1 MLSCVDDGLLDLCVS
16 DHLLNEIEHVL
27 VERKGLSP
35 AKAKIFRDA
44 VASNATRTVLQA
56 DYEALAARLSGPD
69 PYDLW
74 HLAAAIEAGATV
86 IVTGNITDFT
96 RPHPRRPRSATNRHP
111 RPTVRQAHRRRPPQ
125 RCPRHRCADV
135 GQVKEPAQIPQR
147 HPRWPRHMRAQSHRR
162 RTPNPTRPTR
172 TGLSQQP
179 TRRTRSPTRRQDRA
193 PLRDSGWTSQPA
205 PCLRRRGPSPT
216 KSVPIWC

>member
-1 MLSCVDDGLLDLCVS
+1 MTSPAERTTPLVFVDTNVFYPVRLADLVLSCVDDGLLDLCVS

-96 RPHPRRPRSATNRHP
+96 RARIPEGLVAPQIATPDQLFAKLIADGLHNDVLATVARMSARLKNPPRSRNDILDGLATCGLKA
-111 RPTVRQAHRRRPPQ
+111 TVDA
-125 RCPRHRCADV
+125 
-135 GQVKEPAQIPQR
+135 
-147 HPRWPRHMRAQSHRR
+147 
-162 RTPNPTRPTR
+162 
-172 TGLSQQP
+172 L
-179 TRRTRSPTRRQDRA
+179 RTRLAQREPD
-193 PLRDSGWTSQPA
+193 
-205 PCLRRRGPSPT
+205 
-216 KSVPIWC
+216 

>member
-1 MLSCVDDGLLDLCVS
+1 MTSPAERTTPLVFVDTNVFYPVRLADLVLSCVDDGLLDLCVS

-96 RPHPRRPRSATNRHP
+96 RARIPEGLVAPQIATP
-111 RPTVRQAHRRRPPQ
+111 DQLFAKLIATASTT
-125 RCPRHRCADV
+125 
-135 GQVKEPAQIPQR
+135 
-147 HPRWPRHMRAQSHRR
+147 MS
-162 RTPNPTRPTR
+162 
-172 TGLSQQP
+172 
-179 TRRTRSPTRRQDRA
+179 SP
-193 PLRDSGWTSQPA
+193 PLRGCRP
-205 PCLRRRGPSPT
+205 G
-216 KSVPIWC
+216 